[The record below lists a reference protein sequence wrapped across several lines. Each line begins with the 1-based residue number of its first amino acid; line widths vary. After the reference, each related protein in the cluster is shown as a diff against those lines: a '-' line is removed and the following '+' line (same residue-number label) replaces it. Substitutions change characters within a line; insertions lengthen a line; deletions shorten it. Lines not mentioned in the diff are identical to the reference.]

1 MSNGGK
7 GSKQRPT
14 DPKKYDEGYDRIFGK
29 KDKLILPMPGT
40 IGSAKIVFGEQ
51 TKEKEGEK

>member
-51 TKEKEGEK
+51 TKEKNKK

>member
-1 MSNGGK
+1 MSDGGK

-14 DPKKYDEGYDRIFGK
+14 DFEKFSDNYDQIFGK

-40 IGSAKIVFGEQ
+40 IGSAKVVF
-51 TKEKEGEK
+51 KEKAKQEKK

>member
-14 DPKKYDEGYDRIFGK
+14 NYNNFSNNYDQIFGK

-40 IGSAKIVFGEQ
+40 MGSAKIVFEEK
-51 TKEKEGEK
+51 TKEKDKEK